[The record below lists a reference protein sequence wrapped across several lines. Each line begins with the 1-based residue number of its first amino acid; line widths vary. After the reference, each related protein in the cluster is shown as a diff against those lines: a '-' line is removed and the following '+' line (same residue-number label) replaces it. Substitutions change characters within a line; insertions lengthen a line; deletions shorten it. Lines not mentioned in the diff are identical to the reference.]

1 MAINKITDEK
11 INKLRKK
18 SAKALP
24 DKPSERGYTAD
35 QLKNAFSGFVV
46 DDENSVIEEINKLI
60 DSINAEFNKLVGTSD
75 SNGTIID
82 KISKTFQS
90 QNPILS
96 LNSDSNG
103 KLKYTTYN
111 NRHNVEID
119 IVPSNTVISSQ
130 NDLCTL
136 DGKVVLDKK
145 ALLNRI
151 STLEENYNALTEN
164 APETLDTITEIA
176 AALKN
181 NSNIIDTLVVKE
193 NGKGLSTNDFTN
205 AHKEKL
211 DNLNGLMVTESEKN
225 IWNSKSDF
233 SGSYDDLIDKP
244 NLDAYVKNI
253 PGAFDYENLNNIPE
267 IPSIVG
273 LASEEFVNQKIND
286 LIGSAPE
293 NLNTLKELAD
303 MLTNQQSTIG
313 NINQILSS
321 KASVTHTHTKSDITN
336 FPDIYYKLEQMIE
349 TDNSKHFTK
358 AEKEKVATIDNKLNS
373 NLGSNESNKIL
384 ITDEN
389 GDIKTALAGSTTL
402 LEDSL
407 ESTSVITAPTANQ
420 VRILNNIKLDI
431 NQSTNN
437 AGKYMKVGTDGNLIP
452 FDIEQ
457 EYKKFTTDS
466 ISNLPTKEY
475 INNNYLPLSGGVM
488 TGELYMHRSGSVD
501 TMMKFKRTDIGTELF
516 VGIGE
521 GGTNHGLY
529 SKTLNK
535 WMVYADANN
544 VTLNGNAQTAT
555 KATQDGSGNNIVNT
569 YAKKTEIP
577 TNYVTTNT
585 SQTITGYKKHTSIGV
600 DTINGATKGN
610 AIMRQNANTGNVIMG
625 SNVQALRLTTKEA
638 RPKVAVSGADPL
650 NESNYVDLALKSDVL
665 PRHFL
670 SGNSGR
676 TAGVYTYYK
685 LASFPTDDGGNSCSL
700 ILNGRI
706 GGWNKGNK
714 GSLSMILSNRDGVD
728 GIGTILGNADTSL
741 TDLVVYTSGTSSSGS
756 TATLYIKTYSWFAF
770 DLTLGLV
777 NGSTDVWDGVGS
789 TTTPSG
795 TLAWSLSSA
804 KSKFLKVSDDGSC
817 NVSYATKSWM
827 LDGFASRPGSQTWGN
842 QAGTYIF
849 GMDDS
854 TGGSLAFRRDN
865 PGGGQLSMV
874 LDGTVYVNE
883 GNDRVATQNQLGTQV
898 TYSLSGTT
906 LTITTK

>member
-475 INNNYLPLSGGVM
+475 INNNYLPLTGGIL
-488 TGELYMHRSGSVD
+488 TDELYMHRSGSVD

-555 KATQDGSGNNIVNT
+555 KAVQDSDGNVIKNIYTNKTELQNGTFIVQRANELAAKAVVGSNKPNSAGWYKFAEETLSGWGDRDFIFAISGTYNHASLVSPTPSGIVKVHIRSNDTSICINNIDWLSRVKPFRPEYIIGVVDGMKYSLYVYQENQQYGKINIQALSFVDSAANTLNPANILMNNDTKEATAPTATKTGTDAGISGYALQDGAGNNIFTT
-569 YAKKTEIP
+569 YARKTDVPKIIGP
-577 TNYVTTNT
+577 
-585 SQTITGYKKHTSIGV
+585 ITQAEYDALTP
-600 DTINGATKGN
+600 D
-610 AIMRQNANTGNVIMG
+610 ANTIY
-625 SNVQALRLTTKEA
+625 LIKE
-638 RPKVAVSGADPL
+638 
-650 NESNYVDLALKSDVL
+650 E
-665 PRHFL
+665 
-670 SGNSGR
+670 
-676 TAGVYTYYK
+676 
-685 LASFPTDDGGNSCSL
+685 
-700 ILNGRI
+700 
-706 GGWNKGNK
+706 
-714 GSLSMILSNRDGVD
+714 
-728 GIGTILGNADTSL
+728 
-741 TDLVVYTSGTSSSGS
+741 
-756 TATLYIKTYSWFAF
+756 
-770 DLTLGLV
+770 
-777 NGSTDVWDGVGS
+777 
-789 TTTPSG
+789 
-795 TLAWSLSSA
+795 
-804 KSKFLKVSDDGSC
+804 
-817 NVSYATKSWM
+817 
-827 LDGFASRPGSQTWGN
+827 
-842 QAGTYIF
+842 
-849 GMDDS
+849 
-854 TGGSLAFRRDN
+854 
-865 PGGGQLSMV
+865 
-874 LDGTVYVNE
+874 
-883 GNDRVATQNQLGTQV
+883 
-898 TYSLSGTT
+898 
-906 LTITTK
+906 